1 MRVFVFLLVL
11 VNLLFAAWSQGYLGM
26 TESPDAQ
33 RVSQQLNAERLAIV
47 ARDEPPPLR
56 SDKAVRADK
65 AALKASVEEDGKG
78 DSGKGMP
85 ELCLQVNDV
94 PSEAAQT
101 VVELFSQKLPS
112 FRVQRTTHAANAG
125 FWVFIPPLA
134 TKKEAEIKAAELK
147 RLGVPEF
154 FIVQD
159 GAQARAISLGVFST
173 RDAANA
179 RLEQLRS
186 KGVRSAKI
194 GERPAKAT
202 SYDLQING
210 PESSG
215 EGARRL
221 LGERLPEH
229 PLSSCKAVP

>member
-11 VNLLFAAWSQGYLGM
+11 VNLLFAAWSLGYLGM
-26 TESPDAQ
+26 AESPDAQ
-33 RVSQQLNAERLAIV
+33 RVGKQLNAERLVIV

-56 SDKAVRADK
+56 PDKGGRAEK
-65 AALKASVEEDGKG
+65 AAPKASVEEDGKG
-78 DSGKGMP
+78 DSGKGVP
-85 ELCLQVNDV
+85 ELCLQVSDV
-94 PSEAAQT
+94 PSEAAQA
-101 VVELFSQKLPS
+101 VVELFSQKLPA

-125 FWVFIPPLA
+125 FWVFIPPAA
-134 TKKEAEIKAAELK
+134 TKKEADAKAAELK

-154 FIVQD
+154 FVVQE

-179 RLEQLRS
+179 RLEQLRG

-215 EGARRL
+215 EGVRRL

-229 PLSSCKAVP
+229 TLATCKMAP